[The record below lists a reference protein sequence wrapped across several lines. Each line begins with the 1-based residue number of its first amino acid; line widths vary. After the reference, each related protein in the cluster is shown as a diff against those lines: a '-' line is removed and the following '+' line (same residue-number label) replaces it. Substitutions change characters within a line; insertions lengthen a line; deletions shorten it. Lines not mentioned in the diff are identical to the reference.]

1 MFFTKNISL
10 HDKVSM
16 ATTLKTY
23 EIRADFDQDTIV
35 VYQAF
40 NHTIADAA
48 LTAGNFTDPFS
59 LSRMTWIKPS
69 FLWLMERSN
78 WARKP
83 NQERILAVRI
93 THTGWETALSQAVL
107 THPETKIHPDVD
119 QWRTEFDAAKVI
131 VQWDPERS
139 LRGVSLSHRAIQV
152 GISRHLIET
161 YVNEWVV
168 NIEDKT
174 PLVQKIDTL
183 IRAGNADK
191 AKDFLPKERV
201 YPTPKEI
208 VQRLGMDL

>member
-1 MFFTKNISL
+1 MPSNPKQC
-10 HDKVSM
+10 
-16 ATTLKTY
+16 
-23 EIRADFDQDTIV
+23 EIRADFDQDTII

-40 NHTIADAA
+40 NNAIADAA
-48 LTAGNFTDPFS
+48 LLAGRFTAPFS

-78 WARKP
+78 WAKKT

-93 THTGWETALSQAVL
+93 TRTGWETALSQAVL
-107 THPETKIHPDVD
+107 THPETKIHPDAD
-119 QWRTEFDAAKVI
+119 EWRTEFDAAKII

-139 LRGVSLSHRAIQV
+139 LRGASLSHRAIQV

-161 YVNEWVV
+161 YVNDWVV
-168 NIEDKT
+168 KIEDKT
-174 PLVQKIDTL
+174 PLVKKIDTL
-183 IRAGNADK
+183 VRSGNADK

-208 VQRLGMDL
+208 AQRLGID